1 MKCLIIL
8 FIVKCSCFSLTLR
21 AQQTH
26 IPFFVFNN
34 GVKDN
39 KYNTTEKQAQLLK
52 TMGFDGMEKNGVDS
66 LAETLLALDKYGLK
80 VYTMYLNIDLDNE
93 WQPYDKELK
102 KVFSLLKGRGT
113 MPWFYI
119 TSKKYKPSS
128 EENDS
133 LAVRILREIA
143 DMASDYGIKVMIYP
157 HINFW
162 VNDVEDALRVA
173 EKVNRR
179 NVGLTF
185 NLCHFLADEGTN
197 ANTAFLPLVERAMP
211 YVFAISLNGADKPTE
226 EIMKSGNLWQYFI
239 QPLGEG
245 NYNTTH
251 YLNAF
256 VERGFR
262 GPVGLQCYNLK
273 TEKSVHLK
281 KSISAWESLQR
292 KLAVRK

>member
-1 MKCLIIL
+1 MKSLITL
-8 FIVKCSCFSLTLR
+8 FIVMSSCYSLNLR
-21 AQQTH
+21 AQEPH

-34 GVKDN
+34 GVKDDQ
-39 KYNTTEKQAQLLK
+39 YNTPEKQALLLK
-52 TMGFDGMEKNGVDS
+52 TLGFDGMEKKGVDS
-66 LAETLLALDKYGLK
+66 LAETLTALDKQGLK

-93 WQPYDKELK
+93 QQPYDKQLK
-102 KVFSLLKGRGT
+102 EVFTMLKGRGT

-128 EENDS
+128 KENDG

-143 DMASDYGIKVMIYP
+143 DMANEYGIKVMIYP

-179 NVGLTF
+179 NVGITF

-226 EIMKSGNLWQYFI
+226 AIMKSGNLWQYFI
-239 QPLGEG
+239 QPFGEG
-245 NYNTTH
+245 NYNTTQ

-262 GPVGLQCYNLK
+262 GPVGLQCFNLK
-273 TEKSVHLK
+273 TEKSVYLK
-281 KSISAWESLQR
+281 KSISTWKNLQR

>member
-1 MKCLIIL
+1 MKCLTFF
-8 FIVKCSCFSLTLR
+8 FIVSYSCFSLTLR
-21 AQQTH
+21 AQQTP

-34 GVKDN
+34 GVKDSQ
-39 KYNTTEKQAQLLK
+39 YNTLEKQAQLLK
-52 TMGFDGMEKNGVDS
+52 TMGFDGMEMKGVDS
-66 LAETLLALDKYGLK
+66 LAETLVALDKYGLK
-80 VYTMYLNIDLDNE
+80 VFTMYLNIDLDNE
-93 WQPYDKELK
+93 RQPYDKELK
-102 KVFSLLKGRGT
+102 DVFSQLKGRGT

-133 LAVRILREIA
+133 IAVRILREIA
-143 DMASDYGIKVMIYP
+143 DMANDYGIKVMIYP
-157 HINFW
+157 HINLW
-162 VNDVEDALRVA
+162 VNNVEDAVRVA

-197 ANTAFLPLVERAMP
+197 ANTAFLPLVKRAIP
-211 YVFAISLNGADKPTE
+211 YVFAITLNGADNPTE

-245 NYNTTH
+245 NYNTSQ

-273 TEKSVHLK
+273 TEKSVYLK
-281 KSISAWESLQR
+281 NSMSAWKNLQG
-292 KLAVRK
+292 KLAARQ